1 MQIGNIIK
9 KNTWL
14 IVLLAIVLGF
24 ILPDLG
30 FFLQP
35 SVVYLLMLL
44 MLFSVLDMSYRKVWE
59 QLHDYKKTLAALA
72 VVHLAGPLMALVVKP
87 FVTEEIFL
95 GLVIATVINAG
106 VSVVFL
112 SKLYGGLPSKA
123 LVITA
128 VSHILSPVLVPF
140 LVITFAKTSI
150 AIDPVSI
157 SWTIIKLVIIPII
170 LSMFVRR
177 SRLYQPMKKH
187 GGWINI
193 ILLFLIIIGI
203 IAPIREIIL
212 NDVSRAVYVGLIVML
227 VVIIDF
233 ALGFA
238 LGKNKAE
245 RVTYGVSTSYKN
257 YVLSNVVA
265 LSLFGPVVALPA
277 AMYAVANNVLLVPLQ
292 FLCCRSN
299 KKKN

>member
-1 MQIGNIIK
+1 MGQFIK

-14 IVLLAIVLGF
+14 LVLLAIVLGF
-24 ILPDLG
+24 IFPKLG
-30 FFLQP
+30 FFIQP

-59 QLHDYKKTLAALA
+59 QLHNYKKTLAALSI
-72 VVHLAGPLMALVVKP
+72 VHLAGPLIVLAFKP

-95 GLVIATVINAG
+95 GLIIASVINSG
-106 VSVVFL
+106 VSVIFL

-128 VSHILSPVLVPF
+128 VSHVLSPIVIPF
-140 LVITFAKTSI
+140 LVILFAKTSI
-150 AIDPVSI
+150 EIDPMSI
-157 SWTIIKLVIIPII
+157 SWTIIRLVIIPIA
-170 LSMFVRR
+170 LSMLVRR
-177 SRLYQPMKKH
+177 SRLYKPMKKH

-203 IAPIREIIL
+203 ISPIREIIL
-212 NDVSRAVYVGLIVML
+212 ANVSIAIYVGLIVML
-227 VVIIDF
+227 IVVVDF
-233 ALGFA
+233 LLGFA

-245 RVTYGVSTSYKN
+245 RITYGVSTSYKN

-265 LSLFGPVVALPA
+265 LTLFGPVVALPA
-277 AMYAVANNVLLVPLQ
+277 ALYAVANNVLLVPLQ
-292 FLCCRSN
+292 FLCCR
-299 KKKN
+299 KKK

>member
-1 MQIGNIIK
+1 MGQFIK

-14 IVLLAIVLGF
+14 LVLLAIVLGF
-24 ILPDLG
+24 IFPKLG
-30 FFLQP
+30 FFIQP

-59 QLHDYKKTLAALA
+59 QLHNYKKTLAALSI
-72 VVHLAGPLMALVVKP
+72 VHLAGPLIVLAFKP

-95 GLVIATVINAG
+95 GLIIASVINSG
-106 VSVVFL
+106 VSVIFL

-128 VSHILSPVLVPF
+128 VSHVLSPIVIPF
-140 LVITFAKTSI
+140 LVILFAKTSI
-150 AIDPVSI
+150 EIDPMSI
-157 SWTIIKLVIIPII
+157 SWTIIRLVIIPIA
-170 LSMFVRR
+170 LSMLVRR
-177 SRLYQPMKKH
+177 SRLYKPMKKH

-203 IAPIREIIL
+203 ISPIREIIL
-212 NDVSRAVYVGLIVML
+212 ANVSRAIYVGLIVML
-227 VVIIDF
+227 IVVVDF
-233 ALGFA
+233 LLGFA

-245 RVTYGVSTSYKN
+245 RITYGVSTSYKN

-265 LSLFGPVVALPA
+265 LTLFGPVVALPA
-277 AMYAVANNVLLVPLQ
+277 ALYAVANNVLLVPLQ
-292 FLCCRSN
+292 FLCCR
-299 KKKN
+299 KKK